1 MPAVVK
7 QKKKRPKERKKAS
20 ITVVRVMILK
30 NCTFVVHILQQTKIQ
45 IKKDTLKC

>member
-7 QKKKRPKERKKAS
+7 QKKKNKRKKAS

>member
-7 QKKKRPKERKKAS
+7 QKKKRTKERKKAS

>member
-7 QKKKRPKERKKAS
+7 QKKKRTKERKKAS

-30 NCTFVVHILQQTKIQ
+30 NCTFVVHIQQTKIQ